1 MRRAVPDLT
10 SIKPPRAADG
20 AGTAKGET
28 MKIIVIGATGT
39 IGSEVVTALSL
50 KRHEVVRASRNG
62 EVKVTLDDPASVR
75 ALFERV
81 RNVDAVV
88 SCAGNAA
95 FKPFADL
102 TDADY
107 ELGLRSKLMGQV
119 SLARAAKDALRD
131 SGSITLTTGVLAMQ
145 PMPGSASISLGLEGF
160 VRAAALEM
168 PRGLR
173 INAVSPPWVKET
185 MVKFGM
191 DPTPGLASADV
202 AKAYVEAVEGSR
214 QGEILL
220 ATQFA

>member
-1 MRRAVPDLT
+1 
-10 SIKPPRAADG
+10 
-20 AGTAKGET
+20 

-39 IGSEVVTALSL
+39 IGSEVVKALLL
-50 KRHEVVRASRNG
+50 KKHEVVRASRNG
-62 EVKVTLDDPASVR
+62 DVKVTLDDSASVR

-81 RNVDAVV
+81 WNVDAVV

-145 PMPGSASISLGLEGF
+145 PMPGSASISLVNAGLEGF

-168 PRGLR
+168 PRKLR
-173 INAVSPPWVKET
+173 INVVSPPWVKET
-185 MVKFGM
+185 LVKFGM
-191 DPTPGLASADV
+191 DPSSGLAAADV
-202 AKAYVEAVEGSR
+202 AKAYVAAVVKLHQGKVLDPR
-214 QGEILL
+214 QLDK
-220 ATQFA
+220 